1 MAGCS
6 AKYIGTDG
14 WLTGKKMFSQRYAAV
29 ATSPT
34 GHVRPPI
41 PKLCVP
47 QIPAKTMPGWSFSV
61 NRKTSRSLRFLRCIK
76 GVSIEC
82 RPKLT
87 QPDPLTRGNPTLHYE
102 TDGVSHWLTALYQTL
117 TAPHMKEAGR
127 PQCCAAT
134 GFRKNVTFVRNCV
147 LTVRGWG
154 HRTALLRTARPQ
166 RLALTSG
173 LDDTSGDHC
182 LSELGVQPLVWSSDQ
197 AGVAGFFSA

>member
-6 AKYIGTDG
+6 AIYIGADT
-14 WLTGKKMFSQRYAAV
+14 WLTGKKMLSQRNAAV

-61 NRKTSRSLRFLRCIK
+61 NCKTSRSLRFLRCIT
-76 GVSIEC
+76 GMSIEC

-87 QPDPLTRGNPTLHYE
+87 QPDPLTGGNPTLHYE
-102 TDGVSHWLTALYQTL
+102 TDGVSQWLTDLYQTL
-117 TAPHMKEAGR
+117 TAPHMEGAGR

-147 LTVRGWG
+147 LTVRGQG
-154 HRTALLRTARPQ
+154 HRTALLRTARPLG
-166 RLALTSG
+166 LALTGS
-173 LDDTSGDHC
+173 LDDTSEVHC
-182 LSELGVQPLVWSSDQ
+182 LSELGVQPFVWSSGQ